1 MEWRNNT
8 VSPKIKL
15 IAADGKLRSRDYS
28 SYDILH
34 MNYMTRE
41 LGIWDVAVLAFLHE
55 APMHPYQMQRLLR
68 LRHKDE
74 ILALKHGSLYHA
86 IARLLRA
93 GLIAVR
99 TTSREGKRP
108 ERTIY
113 RITPAGLTKFMNTI
127 RSMATIPRRESSEFL
142 AAMSF
147 LVHLDPEE
155 AAQGIKQRVQ
165 RLQAE
170 VGQLT
175 ARLASASVHVARI
188 NLIESEYLLSMLK
201 AELGWVKGLE
211 KEILSGKLVW
221 DLKAMLREAAVSRTE
236 KRRKK
241 P

>member
-1 MEWRNNT
+1 
-8 VSPKIKL
+8 
-15 IAADGKLRSRDYS
+15 
-28 SYDILH
+28 
-34 MNYMTRE
+34 MNYMESE

-55 APMHPYQMQRLLR
+55 APMHPYQMQRLLQ

-74 ILALKHGSLYHA
+74 ILALKRGSLYHA
-86 IARLLRA
+86 ITRLLRA

-113 RITPAGLTKFMNTI
+113 RITPAGLTEFINTI
-127 RSMATIPRRESSEFL
+127 RSMVTIPRRESSDFL

-155 AAQGIKQRVQ
+155 AAQRLQERAQ

-170 VGQLT
+170 IAQLT
-175 ARLASASVHVARI
+175 ARLASASPHIARI
-188 NLIESEYLLSMLK
+188 NLIESEYLLTILK
-201 AELGWVKGLE
+201 AEFGWVNGLE
-211 KEILSGKLVW
+211 KDIRSGKLDW
-221 DLKAMLREAAVSRTE
+221 DLKAILRKAAASHSQTDI
-236 KRRKK
+236 RRKK

>member
-1 MEWRNNT
+1 MAKQYGK
-8 VSPKIKL
+8 PKIRL
-15 IAADGKLRSRDYS
+15 IAPSGESALSAYS
-28 SYDILH
+28 SHDILH
-34 MNYMTRE
+34 MNYMEKE

-55 APMHPYQMQRLLR
+55 APMHPYHMQQLLR

-74 ILALKHGSLYHA
+74 ILVLKRGSLYHA

-99 TTSREGKRP
+99 TTNREGKRP

-113 RITPAGLTKFMNTI
+113 RITPAGLTEFINTI
-127 RSMATIPRRESSEFL
+127 RSMVTIPRRESSEFL

-155 AAQGIKQRVQ
+155 AAQRLTERVQ
-165 RLQAE
+165 KLRTE

-188 NLIESEYLLSMLK
+188 NLIESEYLLTMLK
-201 AELGWVKGLE
+201 AELGWVRGLE

-221 DLKAMLREAAVSRTE
+221 DLKAILRKAAVSHTE

>member
-1 MEWRNNT
+1 
-8 VSPKIKL
+8 
-15 IAADGKLRSRDYS
+15 
-28 SYDILH
+28 

-41 LGIWDVAVLAFLHE
+41 LSIWDVAVLAFLHE
-55 APMHPYQMQRLLR
+55 GPMHPYQMQRLLR

-74 ILALKHGSLYHA
+74 ILALKRGSLYHA

-99 TTSREGKRP
+99 TTNRDGKRP

-113 RITPAGLTKFMNTI
+113 RITPAGLTEFINTI
-127 RSMATIPRRESSEFL
+127 RSMVTTPHRESSEFL

-155 AAQGIKQRVQ
+155 AAQRLAERVQ
-165 RLQAE
+165 KLQTE
-170 VGQLT
+170 VAQLT
-175 ARLASASVHVARI
+175 ARLASASVHVAQI
-188 NLIESEYLLSMLK
+188 HLIESEYLLTMLK

-221 DLKAMLREAAVSRTE
+221 DLKAILREAAVNRTE